1 MTLALEHRPRG
12 PYSLALTARYAS
24 DATRRF
30 SGGRLVALLPEPAS
44 AHQLPDGTVRLQ
56 AETEAGLEHLRFVL
70 ALDDDHSELLRR
82 FAGDPLLGESLRRLR
97 GLRVLRVPTVAQ
109 ALLRALCGQLVTSRE
124 ARALERRIVRATMP
138 QGQDGLSE
146 PPTRE
151 TLGALS
157 PLRLRTL
164 GLAERRAAA
173 LVRVCRTLDLERL
186 RSVPTE
192 AAAARLERERTL
204 GPWSAGVVCLQ
215 GLGRSERGLVG
226 DLGLVKLL
234 TAQRGRPVEGWETA
248 ELLEPY
254 GEWAGLASVYLLAGF
269 AAGLVPGVPA
279 PRRAA

>member
-173 LVRVCRTLDLERL
+173 LVRVCRSLDLERL

-254 GEWAGLASVYLLAGF
+254 GEWAGLASVYLLAGL

>member
-173 LVRVCRTLDLERL
+173 LVRVCRSLDLERL

-234 TAQRGRPVEGWETA
+234 AAQRGRPVEGWETA

>member
-1 MTLALEHRPRG
+1 MTLALEVRPNG
-12 PYSLALTARYAS
+12 PYSLALTARFAS

-30 SGGRLVALLPEPAS
+30 AGGRLDALLPEPAS
-44 AHQLPDGTVRLQ
+44 ARQLPDGTVRLE
-56 AETEAGLEHLRFVL
+56 AASEAGLERLRFVL

-82 FAGDPLLGESLRRLR
+82 FGDDPLLGPSLRRFR
-97 GLRVLRVPTVAQ
+97 GMRVLRVPTVAQ
-109 ALLRALCGQLVTSRE
+109 SLLRALCGQLVTSRE
-124 ARALERRIVRATMP
+124 ARALERRILRATMP
-138 QGQDGLSE
+138 RGPGGLCE

-151 TLGALS
+151 ALGALS

-164 GLAERRAAA
+164 GLVERRSAA

-186 RSVPTE
+186 REVPTE

-234 TAQRGRPVEGWETA
+234 SALRGRPVEGWETQ

-254 GEWAGLASVYLLAGF
+254 GEWGGLASVYLLAGLG
-269 AAGLVPGVPA
+269 AGVVPGAPA
-279 PRRAA
+279 RRAA

>member
-1 MTLALEHRPRG
+1 
-12 PYSLALTARYAS
+12 
-24 DATRRF
+24 
-30 SGGRLVALLPEPAS
+30 
-44 AHQLPDGTVRLQ
+44 
-56 AETEAGLEHLRFVL
+56 
-70 ALDDDHSELLRR
+70 
-82 FAGDPLLGESLRRLR
+82 
-97 GLRVLRVPTVAQ
+97 
-109 ALLRALCGQLVTSRE
+109 
-124 ARALERRIVRATMP
+124 MP

-173 LVRVCRTLDLERL
+173 LVRVCRSLDLERL

-234 TAQRGRPVEGWETA
+234 AAQRGRPVEGWETA

>member
-1 MTLALEHRPRG
+1 VTLALDVRPRG
-12 PYSLALTARYAS
+12 PYSLALTARFAS

-44 AHQLPDGTVRLQ
+44 AHQLPDGTMRLR
-56 AETEAGLEHLRFVL
+56 AETEEGLERLRFVL
-70 ALDDDHSELLRR
+70 ALDADHSELLRR
-82 FAGDPLLGESLRRLR
+82 FADDPLLGASLRRFR
-97 GLRVLRVPTVAQ
+97 GLRVLRVATVAQ
-109 ALLRALCGQLVTSRE
+109 SLLRALCGQLVTARE

-138 QGQDGLSE
+138 PGPDGLHE
-146 PPTRE
+146 PPTQE
-151 TLGALS
+151 ALAALS

-173 LVRVCRTLDLERL
+173 LVRVCRGFDLERL
-186 RSVPTE
+186 RDVPTE

-226 DLGLVKLL
+226 DLGLIKLL
-234 TAQRGRPVEGWETA
+234 AAQRGRPVEAWETA

-254 GEWAGLASVYLLAGF
+254 GEWAGLASVYLLAGY
-269 AAGLVPGVPA
+269 AAGLVAGVPA
-279 PRRAA
+279 PRHAA

>member
-44 AHQLPDGTVRLQ
+44 AQQLPDGTVRLQ
-56 AETEAGLEHLRFVL
+56 AGTEAGLARLRFVL

-82 FAGDPLLGESLRRLR
+82 FADDPLLGESLRRLR

-138 QGQDGLSE
+138 RGQDGLSE

-151 TLGALS
+151 ALGALS

-186 RSVPTE
+186 RSVPTA
-192 AAAARLERERTL
+192 AAAARLERERML

-234 TAQRGRPVEGWETA
+234 AAQRGRPVEGWETE

-279 PRRAA
+279 PRHAA

>member
-70 ALDDDHSELLRR
+70 ALDDDHSELLCR

-173 LVRVCRTLDLERL
+173 LVRVCRSLDLERL

-234 TAQRGRPVEGWETA
+234 AAQRGRPVEGWETA

>member
-1 MTLALEHRPRG
+1 MTLALDVRPRG
-12 PYSLALTARYAS
+12 LYSLALTARFAS
-24 DATRRF
+24 DATRLFR
-30 SGGRLVALLPEPAS
+30 GGRLDALLPEPVS
-44 AHQLPDGTVRLQ
+44 AWQLPEGTVHLE

-70 ALDDDHSELLRR
+70 AVDDDPSELVRR
-82 FAGDPLLGESLRRLR
+82 FGDDPLLGPSLRRYR

-109 ALLRALCGQLVTSRE
+109 SLLRAVCGQLVTARE
-124 ARALERRIVRATMP
+124 ARALERRILRATMP
-138 QGQDGLSE
+138 RGAGGLCE

-151 TLGALS
+151 ALGALS

-173 LVRVCRTLDLERL
+173 LVRVCRSLDLERL
-186 RSVPTE
+186 REVPTE

-226 DLGLVKLL
+226 DLGLIKLL
-234 TAQRGRPVEGWETA
+234 AALRGRPVEAWETQ

-254 GEWAGLASVYLLAGF
+254 GEWAGLASVYLLAGMG
-269 AAGLVPGVPA
+269 AGLVPGAPA
-279 PRRAA
+279 RRHAA

>member
-1 MTLALEHRPRG
+1 MTLALDVRPRG

-30 SGGRLVALLPEPAS
+30 HGGRLVALLPEPAS
-44 AHQLPDGTVRLQ
+44 AVQRPDGTVRLE
-56 AETEAGLEHLRFVL
+56 AASETSLEHMRFVL
-70 ALDDDHSELLRR
+70 ALDDDYSEFVRR
-82 FAGDPLLGESLRRLR
+82 FSEDPLLGESMRRLR
-97 GLRVLRVPTVAQ
+97 GMRVLRVPTVTQ

-124 ARALERRIVRATMP
+124 ARALERRILRATMP
-138 QGQDGLSE
+138 VGRDGLCE

-151 TLGALS
+151 AFAALS

-186 RSVPTE
+186 RQVPTE
-192 AAAARLERERTL
+192 AAATRLERERTL
-204 GPWSAGVVCLQ
+204 GPWSTGVVCLQ

-234 TAQRGRPVEGWETA
+234 SALRGRPVEGWETQ

-254 GEWAGLASVYLLAGF
+254 GDWAGPASVYLLAGF
-269 AAGLVPGVPA
+269 AAGIVPGAPA
-279 PRRAA
+279 RRAA

>member
-1 MTLALEHRPRG
+1 LTLALDVRPNG
-12 PYSLALTARYAS
+12 PYSLALTARFAS

-30 SGGRLVALLPEPAS
+30 AGGRLDALLPEPAS
-44 AHQLPDGTVRLQ
+44 ARQLPDGTVRLE
-56 AETEAGLEHLRFVL
+56 AASEAGLERLRFVL

-82 FAGDPLLGESLRRLR
+82 FGDDPLLGPSLRRFR
-97 GLRVLRVPTVAQ
+97 GMRVLRVPTVAQ
-109 ALLRALCGQLVTSRE
+109 SLLRALCGQLVTSRE
-124 ARALERRIVRATMP
+124 ARALERRILRATMP
-138 QGQDGLSE
+138 RGPGGLCE

-151 TLGALS
+151 ALGALS

-164 GLAERRAAA
+164 GLVERRSAA

-186 RSVPTE
+186 REVPTE

-234 TAQRGRPVEGWETA
+234 SALRGRPVEGWETQ

-254 GEWAGLASVYLLAGF
+254 GEWGGLASVYLLAGLG
-269 AAGLVPGVPA
+269 AGVVPGAPA
-279 PRRAA
+279 RRAA

>member
-1 MTLALEHRPRG
+1 VTLALDVRPRG
-12 PYSLALTARYAS
+12 LYSLALTARYAS

-30 SGGRLVALLPEPAS
+30 AGGRLVALLPEPA
-44 AHQLPDGTVRLQ
+44 AARQLPDGTVRLE
-56 AETEAGLEHLRFVL
+56 AATEAGLERLRFVL
-70 ALDDDHSELLRR
+70 ALDDDHSDLVRR
-82 FAGDPLLGESLRRLR
+82 FGDDPLLGASLRRFR
-97 GLRVLRVPTVAQ
+97 GMRVLRVPTVAQ

-124 ARALERRIVRATMP
+124 ARALERRILRATMA
-138 QGQDGLSE
+138 QGPDGLCE

-151 TLGALS
+151 ALGALS

-173 LVRVCRTLDLERL
+173 LVRICRSLDLERL
-186 RSVPTE
+186 RDVPTE
-192 AAAARLERERTL
+192 AAATRLERERTI

-234 TAQRGRPVEGWETA
+234 SAIRGRPVEGWETQ

-254 GEWAGLASVYLLAGF
+254 GEWAGLASVYLLAGMG
-269 AAGLVPGVPA
+269 AGLVPGAPA
-279 PRRAA
+279 RRHAA

>member
-1 MTLALEHRPRG
+1 MTLALDVRPRG
-12 PYSLALTARYAS
+12 PYSLALTARFAS

-30 SGGRLVALLPEPAS
+30 AGGRLDALLPEPAS
-44 AHQLPDGTVRLQ
+44 AAQLPDGTVRLAAQ
-56 AETEAGLEHLRFVL
+56 SEAGLEQLRFVL
-70 ALDDDHSELLRR
+70 ALDDDHSELVRR
-82 FAGDPLLGESLRRLR
+82 FGDDPLLGPSLRRLR

-109 ALLRALCGQLVTSRE
+109 SLLRALCGQLVTSRE
-124 ARALERRIVRATMP
+124 ARALERRILRGTMP
-138 QGQDGLSE
+138 RGPGGLCE

-151 TLGALS
+151 ALGALS

-186 RSVPTE
+186 RDVPTV
-192 AAAARLERERTL
+192 AAATRLERERTL
-204 GPWSAGVVCLQ
+204 GPWSAGVICLQ

-234 TAQRGRPVEGWETA
+234 AALRGRPVEGWETQ

-254 GEWAGLASVYLLAGF
+254 GEWAGLASVYLLAGMG
-269 AAGLVPGVPA
+269 AGLVPGAPA
-279 PRRAA
+279 RRHAA

>member
-1 MTLALEHRPRG
+1 VTLALEHRPRG

-173 LVRVCRTLDLERL
+173 LVRVCRSLDLERL

-234 TAQRGRPVEGWETA
+234 AAQRGRPVEGWETA

>member
-1 MTLALEHRPRG
+1 MTLALDVRPRG
-12 PYSLALTARYAS
+12 PYSLALTARFAS

-30 SGGRLVALLPEPAS
+30 AGGRLVALLPEPAS
-44 AHQLPDGTVRLQ
+44 ASQLPDGTVRLE
-56 AETEAGLEHLRFVL
+56 AASEAGLEHMRFVL
-70 ALDDDHSELLRR
+70 ALDDDHSELVRR
-82 FAGDPLLGESLRRLR
+82 FGDDPLLGESLRRLR
-97 GLRVLRVPTVAQ
+97 GMRVLRVPTVAQ
-109 ALLRALCGQLVTSRE
+109 ALLRALCGQLVTSKE
-124 ARALERRIVRATMP
+124 ARALERRILRATMP
-138 QGQDGLSE
+138 QRPDGLCE

-151 TLGALS
+151 ALAALS

-186 RSVPTE
+186 RDVPTE

-234 TAQRGRPVEGWETA
+234 SALRGRPVEGWETQ

-269 AAGLVPGVPA
+269 ATGLVPGAPA
-279 PRRAA
+279 RRRAA

>member
-234 TAQRGRPVEGWETA
+234 AAQRGRPVEGWETA